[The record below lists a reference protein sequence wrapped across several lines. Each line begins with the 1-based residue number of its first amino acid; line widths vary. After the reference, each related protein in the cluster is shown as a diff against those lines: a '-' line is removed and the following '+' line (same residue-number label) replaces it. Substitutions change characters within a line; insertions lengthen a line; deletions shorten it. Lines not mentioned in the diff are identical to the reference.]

1 MKVYSPILN
10 INNALLDGLSA
21 DGIQGYQGYQGQGQD
36 NLIFTDKTPKMIY
49 SYVKSIDGGGST
61 LKYLS
66 GITGHNDFEYQPGN
80 GLYLFNA
87 NFEIYKYP
95 EYAGIQTKFFEINR
109 DDRTMSF
116 EGFMNLRGYS
126 PAECGDLSYNICDLP
141 VISQT
146 SLGRFV
152 ENSSL
157 RYTTQN
163 IFIVDQ
169 ETNPKG
175 VLTTNNLDN
184 PITVLFGNY
193 QVGAIDGYYIDATVI
208 FEKAFT
214 DIPNVVATIKD
225 KTILNPA
232 SVKSLVITEIIETE
246 FSFHLSSSIEN
257 DFSNDCYI
265 SYSASGILS

>member
-1 MKVYSPILN
+1 MKVYSPISN
-10 INNALLDGLSA
+10 INTAVLDGLS
-21 DGIQGYQGYQGQGQD
+21 QNGYQGYQGPGQD
-36 NLIFTDKTPKMIY
+36 DLIFNNKAPKMIY
-49 SYVKSIDGGGST
+49 SYVKSTDDDNAP
-61 LKYLS
+61 YLC
-66 GITGHNDFEYQPGN
+66 GITGHDDFEYYPGN
-80 GLYLFNA
+80 GLYLFNSDFA
-87 NFEIYKYP
+87 IYQSP
-95 EYAGIQTKFFEINR
+95 QYAGIQTKFFEINR
-109 DDRTMSF
+109 SNYTMSF

-126 PAECGDLSYNICDLP
+126 PDGCGDLSYNICDLP

-152 ENSSL
+152 ERSSL
-157 RYTTQN
+157 KYTTQHT
-163 IFIVDQ
+163 FIIHQ

-184 PITVLFGNY
+184 PITILFGNY
-193 QVGAIDGYYIDATVI
+193 KVDFIDGYYIDATVT

-225 KTILNPA
+225 KTILNPT
-232 SVKSLVITEIIETE
+232 SVKSFVITDITDTT
-246 FSFHLSSSIEN
+246 FSFHLSSSVEN